1 MTKKLTVFITL
12 TVFTSIAG
20 CSKVSPELVNPAEV
34 KPHPIVSFHDKC
46 AGILKN
52 YVDDKGM
59 VDYKTLKRKRP
70 ELNRLLGEFAKLDPN
85 EYGSWPQEDKIAFWL
100 NAYNIKMLEIIVDNY
115 PIESSRILR
124 IFWPPDSIRH
134 IDRNIDGISR
144 QKFIVMDEEFT
155 LREIEQRFLRKEF
168 DEPRVFLA
176 ISYASLSS
184 PPLRNEPYY
193 GYRLYKQLDDQARK
207 FLSSPLAFRIDRE
220 KRRVCLSAMF
230 QSKWFG
236 EEFISK
242 YGTDKKFKDQQPSVR
257 AVLNF
262 ATNYISRQDIAF
274 LEVESYSIKYMNYNW
289 ILNDGS

>member
-1 MTKKLTVFITL
+1 MTKQLTAFITL

-20 CSKVSPELVNPAEV
+20 CSKVSPEPVKSHKV
-34 KPHPIVSFHDKC
+34 KPYPIVSFHDKC

-59 VDYKTLKRKRP
+59 VDYKTLKRKKP
-70 ELNRLLGEFAKLDPN
+70 ELNRLLGEFAELDPD
-85 EYGSWPQEDKIAFWL
+85 EYDSWPQDDKIAFWL

-134 IDRNIDGISR
+134 INRNIDGISR

-155 LREIEQRFLRKEF
+155 LREIEQRFLRREF

-193 GYRLYKQLDDQARK
+193 GCRLYKQLDDQARK

-220 KRRVCLSAMF
+220 KQRVCLSAMF

-242 YGTDKKFKDQQPSVR
+242 YGTDKKFKDLQPSVR
-257 AVLNF
+257 AVLNL
-262 ATNYISRQDIAF
+262 ATNYISQQDITF